1 MKKFLAMMLAVLM
14 LLSMATVAFADGDVT
29 PPQTGNSNTVVANGG
44 SFTLRKVYTGSAY
57 APKETFKFTAV
68 KATNNPTAEGFNDVV
83 TVIHDPDDT
92 TLTNSYGKI
101 TVSLPTYQKVGTYT
115 YTITEDDSTTKG
127 LVKDSTSYTLVV
139 QVVNTTDSGF
149 KCEVYMYKGTPANK
163 NKVDYFD
170 NAYQYGTLAVS
181 KTVDGFFDQEKDAE
195 YKFTITLTE
204 ETVNNVTYTGKY
216 YKTVD
221 GNLQQDG
228 NATVNIQPG
237 ANTDIMIKNGQ
248 TLKIEGLPTGAGYT
262 VEETTPL
269 TTVEG
274 HNGKA
279 SVTYSPAATDDK
291 VTGTITGTT
300 GETSS
305 VSVTN
310 KFEYKGKLVVEKVV
324 TGYFG
329 DMLNDEFT
337 FNISGLKIANI
348 DESASTL
355 VSKTDTETGCTVVL
369 KHGGKVTFKDLPY
382 GTSYAVT
389 EQPKDQY
396 NSTPAFYEYNSDNRE
411 VSGAK
416 TEGSIDQATEKY
428 VFTNENKQN
437 IETGVSLD
445 TLPYVLVLALAG
457 AGLVLMIARK
467 RRVED

>member
-1 MKKFLAMMLAVLM
+1 MKKFLSLMLAVLM
-14 LLSMATVAFADGDVT
+14 LLSMATVAFADGDDT
-29 PPQTGNSNTVVANGG
+29 PSQTGNSNTEVANGG
-44 SFTLRKVYTGSAY
+44 SFDLRKVYAGSTY
-57 APKETFKFTAV
+57 APKETFTFTAE
-68 KATNNPTAEGFNDVV
+68 KASSNPTADGFNDVV
-83 TVIHDPDDT
+83 TVTHDPDDT

-101 TVSLPTYQKVGTYT
+101 TVKLPTYQKVGTYT
-115 YTITEDDSTTKG
+115 YTITENNSTTKG

-139 QVVNTTDSGF
+139 QVVNTEDSKF
-149 KCEVYMYKGTPANK
+149 KCEVYMYKGTPSDK

-181 KTVDGFFDQEKDAE
+181 KTVDGFFEQEKDAE

-237 ANTDIMIKNGQ
+237 ANTDIPIKNGQ

-262 VEETTPL
+262 VEETTRL
-269 TTVEG
+269 STVGG
-274 HNGKA
+274 HNGTA
-279 SVTYSPAATDDK
+279 SVTYSPAATDGK

-324 TGYFG
+324 TGDFG

-337 FNISGLKIANI
+337 FNISGVKIANI
-348 DESASTL
+348 DDNNSNVAYKNDT
-355 VSKTDTETGCTVVL
+355 TDGCTVVL

-382 GTSYAVT
+382 GTMYTVT
-389 EQPKDQY
+389 EVTNDNY
-396 NSTPAFYEYNSDNRE
+396 ESTKAFNEYNSDNAE
-411 VSGAK
+411 VTST
-416 TEGSIDQATEKY
+416 TEGKIDQATERF
-428 VFTNENKQN
+428 VFTNKNKQV